1 MAEVADVQ
9 ARIRSV
15 LAGNTNAVD
24 FMDDLTRQTKGAPQD
39 ALRGALKGMK
49 LTGAEVAKLT
59 PGAYGAENLGGMLL
73 PSVNNL
79 KALAHNTKQTFT
91 GTPSQIMGN
100 VSNAIKRG
108 LNESGG
114 GMAAGVGPRAR
125 YLPMG
130 AKLTAMTSAAPVVAD
145 AFKKEDPTGQG
156 RSQTERVGAAVG
168 NIAGGLVGT
177 LPHSV
182 LNRLGMFGGMA
193 GAIGTTMAGQYAG
206 EKLLGAA
213 GKYID
218 KGVSSLRGVDAGDIT
233 HQQPQMLQ
241 RSAGS
246 KAV

>member
-1 MAEVADVQ
+1 MAEVTELQ
-9 ARIRSV
+9 NRIRGV
-15 LAGNTNAVD
+15 IDGGENAVE
-24 FMDDLTRQTKGAPQD
+24 FMDGLTRQTAGNPRD
-39 ALRGALKGMK
+39 ALKGALKGMK

-59 PGAYGAENLGGMLL
+59 PGGYGAEHMGGMLL

-79 KALAHNTKQTFT
+79 KALAHNTKQTFS
-91 GTPSQIMGN
+91 GSPSQVMSN
-100 VSNAIKRG
+100 VSDAIKRG
-108 LNESGG
+108 LSESGG

-145 AFKKEDPTGQG
+145 ALKKEDPTGKG

-168 NIAGGLVGT
+168 NIAGGLLGT

-193 GAIGTTMAGQYAG
+193 GAIGTTVAGQYAG
-206 EKLLGAA
+206 EKVLGTA
-213 GKYID
+213 GKYLD
-218 KGVSSLRGVDAGDIT
+218 KGISSLRGVQAGDIT
-233 HQQPQMLQ
+233 NQQPKMLQ